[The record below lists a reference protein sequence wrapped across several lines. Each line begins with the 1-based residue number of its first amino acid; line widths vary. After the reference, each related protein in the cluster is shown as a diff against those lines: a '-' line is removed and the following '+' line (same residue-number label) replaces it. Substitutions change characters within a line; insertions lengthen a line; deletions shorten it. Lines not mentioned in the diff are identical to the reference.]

1 MGGNKGLR
9 IDGNVAQITSDG
21 GSSWSQ
27 LAFASSSSKRYKYG
41 IKPLSE
47 DRDSHRLL
55 ALPVVE
61 FDWNADHPLQYE
73 DMRGKTVP
81 GIIAEDVAEIYP
93 SAVIHNA
100 DGEVESWD
108 ERRIIPGMLAL
119 IQEQDKKIK
128 DLEARLARLEEM
140 LT

>member
-1 MGGNKGLR
+1 M
-9 IDGNVAQITSDG
+9 T
-21 GSSWSQ
+21 
-27 LAFASSSSKRYKYG
+27 LAYTSSSSKRYKHN
-41 IKPLSE
+41 IRPLSG
-47 DRDSHRLL
+47 DRDYHRLL

-61 FDWNADHPLQYE
+61 FEWDTGRILQYM
-73 DMRGKTVP
+73 DMQGQTVP

-100 DGEVESWD
+100 DGEIESWD
-108 ERRIIPGMLAL
+108 ERRLIPGMLAL